1 MKNLIEL
8 HALRMQEKAIK
19 ARINA
24 ILPAAEEEALSLA
37 PNGGQFTHEGLTFQL
52 QLTDVIDF
60 SDHHRYKGEEAVLW
74 RKKKQA
80 QDLSKNYTKALTEE
94 MSGLIDSF
102 RKTHPNWQP
111 DEVKKVVKCL
121 W

>member
-8 HALRMQEKAIK
+8 HELRAQEKAIK
-19 ARINA
+19 ARINV
-24 ILPAAEEEALSLA
+24 ISPAAEEEALSLA

-52 QLTDVIDF
+52 QLTDV
-60 SDHHRYKGEEAVLW
+60 
-74 RKKKQA
+74 
-80 QDLSKNYTKALTEE
+80 TEE
-94 MSGLIDSF
+94 MAGLIDSF

-121 W
+121 